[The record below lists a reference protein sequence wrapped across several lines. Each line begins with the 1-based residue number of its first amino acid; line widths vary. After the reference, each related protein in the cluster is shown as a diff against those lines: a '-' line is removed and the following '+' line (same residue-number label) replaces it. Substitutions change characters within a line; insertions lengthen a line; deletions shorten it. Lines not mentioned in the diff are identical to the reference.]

1 MTSATLFKRIRRF
14 GGLLI
19 ALGILY
25 SQKPARAQVGD
36 YRPGEG
42 LLHRYVREAHRTG
55 KTSVRMG
62 YPTLLT
68 AQEYGLDDALAR
80 TTVVVAKLIGS
91 ATISTPSEI
100 YTWRKYTIIEKLSQQ
115 SDVPADLCYKIPDS
129 LLPLKPE
136 EFVVGEIGGT
146 IIMDGVKLIQQDPTK
161 NEIPSHDRHLM
172 FLLFTCSGSI
182 GLLNYG
188 PDGHFSLDD
197 SDNIHVSEHSNNR
210 LKDELL
216 LRTGGKL
223 SELRSI
229 SAAIVPR
236 NFRDIPK

>member
-1 MTSATLFKRIRRF
+1 MTSGILFKRIPRF

-19 ALGILY
+19 ALCILY
-25 SQKPARAQVGD
+25 SQKPARAQAGD

-55 KTSVRMG
+55 KTSVKMD
-62 YPTLLT
+62 YPISQW
-68 AQEYGLDDALAR
+68 AQERGLDDALAR

-91 ATISTPSEI
+91 ATISTPDEI
-100 YTWRKYTIIEKLSQQ
+100 YTWRKYSIIEKLSQQ
-115 SDVPADLCYKIPDS
+115 SEVPADLCDKIPDS

-136 EFVVGEIGGT
+136 EFVVSEIGGT
-146 IIMDGVKLIQQDPTK
+146 IIMDGVKLIQQDPRK
-161 NEIPSHDRHLM
+161 NEVPPQDRHLM

-197 SDNIHVSEHSNNR
+197 SDNIHVSEHSKNR

-216 LRTGGKL
+216 SRTGGKL

-229 SAAIVPR
+229 SAGIVPKS
-236 NFRDIPK
+236 FRDIP